1 MLSDEDMAQI
11 RRKTPYPAN
20 REYEEPD
27 HDETMRLR
35 SDTEAMYENEEEGE
49 GEDDY
54 DYDPK
59 MEKVTTVLAIVAG
72 IVICIILIVLA
83 VKIFGGKK
91 DAISLPAR
99 SSLRRKPRKRQR
111 KSPCRM

>member
-1 MLSDEDMAQI
+1 M
-11 RRKTPYPAN
+11 RN
-20 REYEEPD
+20 YEG
-27 HDETMRLR
+27 TFRCFAGK
-35 SDTEAMYENEEEGE
+35 SWSCTFEGE

-83 VKIFGGKK
+83 V
-91 DAISLPAR
+91 S
-99 SSLRRKPRKRQR
+99 
-111 KSPCRM
+111 